1 MLGKLIQ
8 VIELVEMGI
17 HLIPVHPKILVG
29 EHIPKSG
36 QRGQSVSKLRR
47 EDAEFA
53 LLLNRLVVVLWLR
66 CVLKRN
72 DAVANV
78 DAALRGYF
86 KVALGKVPKIW
97 ILLEVTSCLF
107 LKRA

>member
-17 HLIPVHPKILVG
+17 HLIPVHPEILMG

-72 DAVANV
+72 DAVADV
-78 DAALRGYF
+78 DTALCGDF
-86 KVALGKVPKIW
+86 EVAFGDVPKIW
-97 ILLEVTSCLF
+97 ILLKVSSCFL
-107 LKRA
+107 LKRT